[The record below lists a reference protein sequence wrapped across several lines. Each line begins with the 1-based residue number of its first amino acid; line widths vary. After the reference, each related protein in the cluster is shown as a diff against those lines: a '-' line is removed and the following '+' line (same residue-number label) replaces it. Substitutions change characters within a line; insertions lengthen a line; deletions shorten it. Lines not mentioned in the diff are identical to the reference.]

1 MEQQFAEAQYE
12 GEWNW
17 LEDDYLVWNRI
28 GVSADRTT
36 PGSVASYLRCG
47 GHISD
52 RVLRQLIWQ
61 GRALRHDSEETQRH
75 RPTFYLLI
83 FSTNSRSGG
92 ALISSVL

>member
-36 PGSVASYLRCG
+36 PESVASYLRCG

-52 RVLRQLIWQ
+52 RVLRQFIWQ
-61 GRALRHDSEETQRH
+61 RQCCDPIRQKLNDPGQPSA
-75 RPTFYLLI
+75 Y
-83 FSTNSRSGG
+83 
-92 ALISSVL
+92 